1 MFRKHSKDL
10 SLSPTIILVLSEVIS
25 FFLLF
30 STIILICSVA
40 SHAATPSIPVYDYQI
55 VHSYPHDTKAF
66 TEGFFY
72 RDGYFYESTG
82 LNGRSSIRKV
92 DIESGKTLQ
101 KMDIGKR
108 YFGEGISDWKGK
120 IIGLTWKSGL
130 GFVWNLKT
138 FRQVKSFDYD
148 GEGWGLTHNDQYLI
162 MSDGTPVLRF
172 IDPENLTTV
181 RKITVTAHG
190 EELPELNELEWV
202 DGEIFANVWQTN
214 KIVRIDPETGK
225 VTGIIDLT
233 GILAQ
238 AGKLPSPIDVLNGIA
253 WDEEH
258 RRLFVTGKLW
268 PKIFEITLIPR
279 ASHHRQ

>member
-1 MFRKHSKDL
+1 MFRKRSKDL
-10 SLSPTIILVLSEVIS
+10 SLSPTIILVISEIIS

-30 STIILICSVA
+30 CTVILVCSVA
-40 SHAATPSIPVYDYQI
+40 SHAATPSIPIYDYQI

-72 RDGYFYESTG
+72 RNGYFYESTG

-101 KMDIGKR
+101 QIELGKR
-108 YFGEGISDWKGK
+108 YFGEGISDWKDK
-120 IIGLTWKSGL
+120 IVGLTWKNGL
-130 GFVWNLKT
+130 GFVWNIRNL
-138 FRQVKSFDYD
+138 RQVRSFNYD

-162 MSDGTPVLRF
+162 MSDGTPILRF
-172 IDPENLTTV
+172 LDPESLTPV
-181 RKITVTAHG
+181 RTITVTAHG

-225 VTGIIDLT
+225 VTGVIDLN

-238 AGKLPSPIDVLNGIA
+238 AGDLPSPIDVLNGIA
-253 WDEEH
+253 WDKEH
-258 RRLFVTGKLW
+258 HRLFVTGKLW
-268 PKIFEITLIPR
+268 PKVFEITLTQR
-279 ASHHRQ
+279 VGGHR